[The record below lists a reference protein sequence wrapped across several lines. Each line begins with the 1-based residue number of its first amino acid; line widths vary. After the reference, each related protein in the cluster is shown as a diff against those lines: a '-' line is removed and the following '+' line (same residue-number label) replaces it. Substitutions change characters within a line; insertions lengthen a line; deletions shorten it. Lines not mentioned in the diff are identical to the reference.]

1 MQFWNTSYTIPT
13 MKHLKTTLTPVRLQ
27 FIPLLSAILLA
38 IITPGSAEDDVDP
51 FPKKEGWSYTLG
63 VGIMSMPAFLGSK
76 ETVSMVFPDIKVE
89 YGEVFSASLFE
100 GTTYKVV
107 NGERWSF
114 GPILKYDFGRTE
126 DIDNPFSIS
135 GKTNALKGLGIVNA
149 TPELGGFLE
158 YSYEMINY
166 SLEVR
171 QGLFGHKGLI
181 AETSLNLRGFLAPP
195 GGKPSLFQLGPRL
208 MFASADYNN
217 AYFGINQKQS
227 LKSGLP
233 RYKADSGLVS
243 YGIGAFAIVPVSKS
257 ISLGAMGGY
266 DRLTGE
272 AAASPLIKLR
282 GTKGQVTGSL
292 RINYEF

>member
-1 MQFWNTSYTIPT
+1 
-13 MKHLKTTLTPVRLQ
+13 MKHLKIALTPVLTQ
-27 FIPLLSAILLA
+27 FLPLFFSLMLA
-38 IITPGSAEDDVDP
+38 LFTPGNAEDDVDP
-51 FPKKEGWSYTLG
+51 FPKKEGWLYTVG
-63 VGIMSMPAFLGSK
+63 VGVMSMPAFLGSK
-76 ETVSMVFPDIKVE
+76 ESMSMIFPDLKVE
-89 YGEVFSASLFE
+89 YGETFSASLFE

-107 NGERWSF
+107 NGERWSL
-114 GPILKYDFGRTE
+114 GPILKFDFGRSE

-135 GKTNALKGLGIVNA
+135 GKTNALKGLGTVNA
-149 TPELGGFLE
+149 TPELGGFVE

-217 AYFGINQKQS
+217 AYFGIDQKQS